1 MIAEPFQEAY
11 WKFVDMSTVA
21 KRLEER
27 ETLSFTARTVDGR
40 WLTMI
45 IVPQGYD
52 KDGKLC
58 TVLVANRDVTEE
70 KEREIAQDRNLR
82 NALAAAEHA
91 NRAKTAFLNNMSHDI
106 RTPMNAVIG
115 FTALATAHI
124 DNKELVL
131 DYLKKIHTSGQHLL
145 SLINDVLDMS
155 RIESGSVRIEYTAVH
170 LPDILQDLRTII
182 AGICYIPSSRSCH
195 IDTQDVRP

>member
-1 MIAEPFQEAY
+1 MLFRSLRVINALGHAYASISLVNLKTEEIEILKSSENMKPDQKGDVLSKAHQEELIRQVIAEPFQEAY
-11 WKFVDMSTVA
+11 WKFVDISTVA

-27 ETLSFTARTVDGR
+27 ETLSFTARTVDER
-40 WLTMI
+40 WMTMI

-91 NRAKTAFLNNMSHDI
+91 NRAKTVFLNNMSHDI

-115 FTALATAHI
+115 FTALA
-124 DNKELVL
+124 
-131 DYLKKIHTSGQHLL
+131 YQ
-145 SLINDVLDMS
+145 SL
-155 RIESGSVRIEYTAVH
+155 R
-170 LPDILQDLRTII
+170 
-182 AGICYIPSSRSCH
+182 
-195 IDTQDVRP
+195 

>member
-1 MIAEPFQEAY
+1 MLFKAHQEELIRQVIAEPFQKAY
-11 WKFVDMSTVA
+11 WEFVDISTVA

-27 ETLSFTARTVDGR
+27 ETLSFTARTVDER
-40 WLTMI
+40 WMTMI

-58 TVLVANRDVTEE
+58 TVLVAIRDATEE

-91 NRAKTAFLNNMSHDI
+91 NRAKTVFLNNMSHDI

-115 FTALATAHI
+115 FTALATTHI

-131 DYLKKIHTSGQHLL
+131 DYLKKSIYPVS
-145 SLINDVLDMS
+145 
-155 RIESGSVRIEYTAVH
+155 
-170 LPDILQDLRTII
+170 
-182 AGICYIPSSRSCH
+182 ICSA
-195 IDTQDVRP
+195 

>member
-1 MIAEPFQEAY
+1 MMVRIAIAY
-11 WKFVDMSTVA
+11 FIIEKRKLRHSLGRPSRSDFVHWEFVDISTVA

-27 ETLSFTARTVDGR
+27 ETLSFTARTVDER
-40 WLTMI
+40 WMTMI

-58 TVLVANRDVTEE
+58 TVLVAIRDVTEE

-91 NRAKTAFLNNMSHDI
+91 NRAKTVFLNNMSHDI

-115 FTALATAHI
+115 FTALA
-124 DNKELVL
+124 
-131 DYLKKIHTSGQHLL
+131 YQ
-145 SLINDVLDMS
+145 SL
-155 RIESGSVRIEYTAVH
+155 R
-170 LPDILQDLRTII
+170 
-182 AGICYIPSSRSCH
+182 
-195 IDTQDVRP
+195 

>member
-1 MIAEPFQEAY
+1 
-11 WKFVDMSTVA
+11 
-21 KRLEER
+21 
-27 ETLSFTARTVDGR
+27 
-40 WLTMI
+40 MI

-58 TVLVANRDVTEE
+58 TVLVAIRDATEE

-91 NRAKTAFLNNMSHDI
+91 NRAKTVFLNNMSHDI

-115 FTALATAHI
+115 FAALATTHI

-131 DYLKKIHTSGQHLL
+131 DYLKKIHISGQHLL

-155 RIESGSVRIEYTAVH
+155 RIENGSVRIEYTVVH
-170 LPDILQDLRTII
+170 LPDILHDLKTITLQLI
-182 AGICYIPSSRSCH
+182 H
-195 IDTQDVRP
+195 Q

>member
-1 MIAEPFQEAY
+1 M
-11 WKFVDMSTVA
+11 
-21 KRLEER
+21 
-27 ETLSFTARTVDGR
+27 
-40 WLTMI
+40 TMI

-58 TVLVANRDVTEE
+58 TVLVAIRDATEE

-91 NRAKTAFLNNMSHDI
+91 NRAKTVFLNNMSHDI

-115 FTALATAHI
+115 FTALATTHI

-131 DYLKKIHTSGQHLL
+131 DYLKKSIYPVS
-145 SLINDVLDMS
+145 
-155 RIESGSVRIEYTAVH
+155 
-170 LPDILQDLRTII
+170 
-182 AGICYIPSSRSCH
+182 ICSA
-195 IDTQDVRP
+195 